1 MATLKPLPQ
10 DIESYYWNKDFFM
23 LLSKRWGVKKRKNFL
38 DIGCGQGG
46 WIRQLLTVLP
56 KDSDISL
63 VDISEEYLNKA
74 RINLNKVKEHTLSY
88 YLASGTQLPFK
99 DNSFDFVTCHRVLM
113 HIANP
118 SLAIQ
123 EMWRVLKPGGIV
135 VILEP
140 CSLAQSI
147 SSCYRREI
155 EDNKE
160 FGMLTQFHEIAEKG
174 KKNLNKGD
182 NSIGE
187 EVAVLLQEVN
197 FKNISTVINDN
208 VMQLLPDSDDAQ
220 QMLYRQEIKEWF
232 KQRFYSIWEE
242 YEAKNFFLAGGGTEK
257 EFKYYQSLITKLHK
271 KILQRVNE
279 NKAHIILNDLIYVS
293 WGYK

>member
-1 MATLKPLPQ
+1 M
-10 DIESYYWNKDFFM
+10 
-23 LLSKRWGVKKRKNFL
+23 SKRWKIKKRKNFL
-38 DIGCGQGG
+38 DIGCGHGG
-46 WIRQLLTVLP
+46 WISQLLTVLAEG
-56 KDSDISL
+56 SNISL

-74 RINLNKVKEHTLSY
+74 RINLNKIKGYTLSY
-88 YLASGTQLPFK
+88 YLANGTQLPFK
-99 DNSFDFVTCHRVLM
+99 DDSFDFVTCHRVLM

-123 EMWRVLKPGGIV
+123 EMWRVLKPGGIA

-140 CSLAQSI
+140 CSLARSI

-155 EDNKE
+155 EDNRE
-160 FGMLTQFHEIAEKG
+160 FGMLARFHEIAEKG
-174 KKNLNKGD
+174 KKNLSKGD

-187 EVAVLLQEVN
+187 EVALLLQQTN

-208 VMQLLPDSDDAQ
+208 VMQLLPNSGDAK

-242 YEAKNFFLAGGGTEK
+242 YEAENFFLAGGGTAT
-257 EFKYYQSLITKLHK
+257 EFKYYQSLITNLHK

-279 NKAHIILNDLIYVS
+279 NKAHIIINDLIYVS